1 VNITTARTDV
11 IDDYASRLTGHIR
24 ELERCLYLFRAHP
37 QPGAHAS
44 VRSSQVHALIERL
57 EQHAHSAR
65 RVAEMYEE
73 RERVLV
79 SFAEQASSVVMWNL
93 GRLLPTLIVQAGP
106 AIVGGVAIVLTLYA
120 ARRLVP
126 GGAFDGFVSS
136 LQIRLPDQGQIT
148 SHPLFVAGT
157 AHVVAGADDFLAGA
171 LGLPQPGKLSPFA
184 GQEAVA
190 AGVIATAATLTRTHL
205 TETPITVQ
213 RHSIEREEGVTNYED
228 LVSRI
233 PRAQEEAPQIRI
245 EHYRDSDTYVVYL
258 GGTIDPGT
266 DPSTEPWDMT
276 SNLSAMAQMDAGSY
290 RATHEA
296 MRQAGIDAQDNV
308 IMVGHSQGGLVAA
321 LIAQSGEFQ
330 VRDVVTVGAPIRHIE
345 LPPEVHVVALE
356 HREDVI
362 PSLSGV
368 DAVGTTTHTVVTR
381 SVFAHT
387 PPPQGQVLPAH
398 NLSRYIDTA
407 ALLDKNAHGE
417 ARTTQERI
425 ATLTRGDATVTMWR
439 ARRLSG

>member
-1 VNITTARTDV
+1 MNITSARTDV
-11 IDDYASRLTGHIR
+11 IDDYASMLTGHIA
-24 ELERCLYLFRAHP
+24 ELERCLFLYRSHP
-37 QPGAHAS
+37 QHGTQMLA
-44 VRSSQVHALIERL
+44 RSSQVHAIVGRL
-57 EQHAHSAR
+57 ELHADSAR
-65 RVAEMYEE
+65 RVARAYED

-79 SFAEQASSVVMWNL
+79 SFAEHASSVVMWNI
-93 GRLLPTLIVQAGP
+93 GRLLPSLIVQAGP
-106 AIVGGVAIVLTLYA
+106 AIVGGVAIVLALYA

-126 GGAFDGFVSS
+126 GGAFDSFVSA
-136 LQIRLPDQGQIT
+136 LHNRIPDQGQIT
-148 SHPLFVAGT
+148 SHPIFVNAT
-157 AHVVAGADDFLAGA
+157 AHVVSGADDFLAGA
-171 LGLPQPGKLSPFA
+171 LGLPQPGNNSPFA
-184 GQEAVA
+184 GQVAVA
-190 AGVIATAATLTRTHL
+190 AGVIATATTLTGVHL
-205 TETPITVQ
+205 KETPIAVH
-213 RHSIEREEGVTNYED
+213 RHSIERDEGVKNYQD

-245 EHYRDSDTYVVYL
+245 EHYRDTDTYVVYL

-266 DPSTEPWDMT
+266 DPSSEPWDMT
-276 SNLSAMAQMDAGSY
+276 SNLTAMAEMDSASY

-296 MRQAGIDAQDNV
+296 MRQAGIEAQDNV

-330 VRDVVTVGAPIRHIE
+330 VLDVVTVGAPIRHVE
-345 LPPEVHVVALE
+345 LPPDVHVVALE

-368 DAVGTTTHTVVTR
+368 AAVGTATHTVVTR

-398 NLSRYIDTA
+398 NLSRYVETA

-417 ARTTQERI
+417 ARSTQERI
-425 ATLTRGDATVTMWR
+425 ASLTRGDATVTMWR
-439 ARRLSG
+439 ANRLSG